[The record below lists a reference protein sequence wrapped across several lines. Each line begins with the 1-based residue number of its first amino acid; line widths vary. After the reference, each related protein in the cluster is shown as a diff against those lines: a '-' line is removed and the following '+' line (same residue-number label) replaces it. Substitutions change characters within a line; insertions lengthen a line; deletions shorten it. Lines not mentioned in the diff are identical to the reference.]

1 MKKNL
6 SLFLAAVLAGFTI
19 GVGGNVYL
27 ALLGTSKA
35 LGALLF
41 AVGLFTICSFGFA
54 LFTGR
59 ACYIFDNPPAYTLR
73 LPIIWL
79 GNLVGAAAMAAIAS
93 LTRLG
98 PGFREAAQSLC
109 AVKLDDSL
117 VSLFFLGVMCNV
129 LIYIAVE
136 GYKSCQHPL
145 GKYLAILFGV
155 VVFIL
160 TGTEHS
166 VADMYYFAMAGQL
179 FSLRALVVLVVVS
192 LGNVCGGLL
201 LPLLRKAAA
210 ALERAA

>member
-1 MKKNL
+1 MKKFCSTL
-6 SLFLAAVLAGFTI
+6 LAAILAGFTI

-41 AVGLFTICSFGFA
+41 AVGLFTICTFGFA

-59 ACYIFDNPPAYTLR
+59 ACYLFDNPPGYALTL
-73 LPIIWL
+73 PVIWL
-79 GNLVGAAAMAAIAS
+79 GNLLGAAAMAGIAS

-109 AVKLDDSL
+109 AVKLGDSFG
-117 VSLFFLGVMCNV
+117 SLFFLGVMCNV

-136 GYKSCQHPL
+136 GYKSCPNAL

-166 VADMYYFAMAGQL
+166 IADMYYFAMAGEL
-179 FSLRALVVLVVVS
+179 FTLRGLAVIVVVS
-192 LGNVCGGLL
+192 LGNVCGGLI
-201 LPLLRKAAA
+201 LPLLRKAVA
-210 ALERAA
+210 ALEKS